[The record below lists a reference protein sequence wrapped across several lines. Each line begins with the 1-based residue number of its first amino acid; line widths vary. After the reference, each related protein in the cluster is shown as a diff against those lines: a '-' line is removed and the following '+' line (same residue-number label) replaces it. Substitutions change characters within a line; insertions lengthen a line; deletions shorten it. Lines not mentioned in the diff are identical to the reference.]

1 MRAGKVIYADYFG
14 GSARLN
20 AIGILGG
27 SAST

>member
-20 AIGILGG
+20 TIGILGG
-27 SAST
+27 AI